1 MSFVAGAEPGRGKRK
16 AGAITFWIGMAIGV
30 ASLALAIITGM
41 ASFNAIT
48 EAVAEAESMDGDTT
62 VTLQAG
68 DERTIYQVEQGT
80 EQAVCTVTGP
90 DGEQLSLSRNA
101 DLEGTSNGTTYVN
114 VGSFTAQE
122 SGDHLIACEGP
133 RTLIGPSLDVAGAV
147 GGFLGVLAGIGG
159 MLLGGLLV
167 IIGAI
172 LWFIGRGES
181 KRAMTHGSGGY
192 GSGGYGPGGYGPGG
206 PGGYESG
213 GYGQGGYPQGY
224 GQGGSPQGYGQGGS
238 AQGYGQGGTTPP
250 PPPPSGQ

>member
-1 MSFVAGAEPGRGKRK
+1 MSVAAGSEPGRGKRR
-16 AGAITFWIGMAIGV
+16 AGAITFWVGIAIGI
-30 ASLALAIITGM
+30 ASLALAIITGL

-48 EAVAEAESMDGDTT
+48 EAVSEAEPINGERS

-80 EQAVCTVTGP
+80 EQATCTVTGP
-90 DGEQLSLSRNA
+90 DGQQLSLTRNA
-101 DLEGTSNGTTYVN
+101 DLQGTSGDTTYVS

-122 SGDHLIACEGP
+122 SGEHQIACEGP
-133 RTLIGPSLDVAGAV
+133 RTLIGPSLNVAGAV
-147 GGFLGVLAGIGG
+147 GGIFGVLAGIGG

-181 KRAMTHGSGGY
+181 KRAMS
-192 GSGGYGPGGYGPGG
+192 GG
-206 PGGYESG
+206 PGDYGQG
-213 GYGQGGYPQGY
+213 GYGQGGDGRGGY
-224 GQGGSPQGYGQGGS
+224 QQGGYQGGY
-238 AQGYGQGGTTPP
+238 QQGGYQQGGYQQGGYQGGPPP